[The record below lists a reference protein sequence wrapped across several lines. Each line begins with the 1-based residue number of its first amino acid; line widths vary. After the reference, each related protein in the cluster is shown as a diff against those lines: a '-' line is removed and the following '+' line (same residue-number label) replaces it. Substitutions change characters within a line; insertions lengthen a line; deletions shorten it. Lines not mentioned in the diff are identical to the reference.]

1 MKFGKNVIYI
11 LQRFYKITIC
21 LPKIFLWVSKNAV
34 GHPYFTVAICH
45 FSIVENRLTLI
56 YSHVTTTTVAACT
69 PCFLYTVAIFLIL
82 YYRVWQCL
90 ASYYFYLLPVGLT
103 VSCSM
108 LFYLLGLRVPCSLL
122 FLFVRFDVALLPIIF
137 IYYR

>member
-21 LPKIFLWVSKNAV
+21 LPKIFHRVSKNAV
-34 GHPYFTVAICH
+34 GHPYLTVAICH

-56 YSHVTTTTVAACT
+56 YSHVTTTSVAACT

-103 VSCSM
+103 V
-108 LFYLLGLRVPCSLL
+108 PCFLL
-122 FLFVRFDVALLPIIF
+122 FLFITGRFDSVLFHVVLFIRVESALFPAIF
-137 IYYR
+137 IC